1 MGKGVLAR
9 LVAGHRVE
17 SVSNFPSGRVV
28 RENMGRKP
36 KIDYQE
42 LKERILQL
50 AMETVAKEG
59 VTGLSTRKIAK
70 QIGCAHGT
78 IYNVFEN
85 LDAIILQINGLS
97 LDRLHKQLE
106 QDVAGIGDPQV
117 AVSQLAKTY
126 TDYCHRHYHLWSMLV
141 DHKLAQGNTIPAW
154 YQDKI
159 DALFLLVSKMILPLV
174 ADEKERAERAAR
186 VLWASLHGVCSLAMD
201 GKLNV
206 IHSDS
211 AEVLADSLVRN
222 YLKGLTQG
230 G

>member
-1 MGKGVLAR
+1 
-9 LVAGHRVE
+9 
-17 SVSNFPSGRVV
+17 
-28 RENMGRKP
+28 MGRKP

-50 AMETVAKEG
+50 AMETVAREG
-59 VTGLSTRKIAK
+59 VSGLSTRKIAK

-78 IYNVFEN
+78 IYNVFDN
-85 LDAIILQINGLS
+85 LDDIILQINGLS
-97 LDRLHKQLE
+97 LDRLRKQLE
-106 QDVAGIGDPQV
+106 RDVTGFENPQV

-126 TDYCHRHYHLWSMLV
+126 TDYCHSNYHLWSMLV
-141 DHKLAQGNTIPAW
+141 DHKLSQGNTIPQW

-159 DALFLLVSKMILPLV
+159 DALFSLVSEMILPLV

-206 IHSDS
+206 INSDT
-211 AEVLADSLVRN
+211 AEVLADSLIRN
-222 YLKGLTQG
+222 YLKGLTQDR
-230 G
+230 

>member
-1 MGKGVLAR
+1 
-9 LVAGHRVE
+9 
-17 SVSNFPSGRVV
+17 
-28 RENMGRKP
+28 MGRKP

-50 AMETVAKEG
+50 AMETVANEG
-59 VTGLSTRKIAK
+59 ASGLSTRKIAK

-106 QDVAGIGDPQV
+106 QDVANIRDPQM

-126 TDYCHRHYHLWSMLV
+126 TNYCHSNYHLWSMLV
-141 DHKLAQGNTIPAW
+141 DHKLSQGNIIPKW
-154 YQDKI
+154 YQEKI
-159 DALFLLVSKMILPLV
+159 DAIFSLVSEMILPLV
-174 ADEKERAERAAR
+174 ADEKERADRAAR
-186 VLWASLHGVCSLAMD
+186 VLWASLHGVCSLAMG

-206 IHSDS
+206 INSDT
-211 AEVLADSLVRN
+211 AEILADSLVRN
-222 YLKGLTQG
+222 YLKGLAQG